1 MADRWERSDYGLTS
15 PTVWQGEQAQFVG
28 TNWRLAMS
36 ANETFTHKAFCSRKV
51 NAVHSLTYYV
61 RYTPVNQYVQQMYV
75 APFSEKGRG
84 FWVER
89 PSLFRKT
96 LDLFLVGSKFPT
108 FLYVLT
114 IFLQMKAH
122 DVLHK
127 TWKVATPVT
136 QSAHDEV
143 GTLLRFSAQIDSLS
157 VAQFCWNKVGLLVGF
172 ERFFWYCLSK
182 CVSIPS
188 ILSSL
193 SIRFLFLFPVF
204 KLIYSSG
211 ICLLCFLHSHSSQ

>member
-172 ERFFWYCLSK
+172 EHFFSHLGTDAPLNGCILRIRCRFR
-182 CVSIPS
+182 VRG
-188 ILSSL
+188 ILSVLLVFFRNL
-193 SIRFLFLFPVF
+193 SRFL
-204 KLIYSSG
+204 
-211 ICLLCFLHSHSSQ
+211 

>member
-51 NAVHSLTYYV
+51 NAMHSLTYYV
-61 RYTPVNQYVQQMYV
+61 RYTPVNQYVQQMSV

-127 TWKVATPVT
+127 TWKVSSSTPK
-136 QSAHDEV
+136 SHE
-143 GTLLRFSAQIDSLS
+143 
-157 VAQFCWNKVGLLVGF
+157 K
-172 ERFFWYCLSK
+172 
-182 CVSIPS
+182 
-188 ILSSL
+188 SL
-193 SIRFLFLFPVF
+193 SIVF
-204 KLIYSSG
+204 VGNTHLKWS
-211 ICLLCFLHSHSSQ
+211 LLPHLRWPYCNYAKWPYRTI